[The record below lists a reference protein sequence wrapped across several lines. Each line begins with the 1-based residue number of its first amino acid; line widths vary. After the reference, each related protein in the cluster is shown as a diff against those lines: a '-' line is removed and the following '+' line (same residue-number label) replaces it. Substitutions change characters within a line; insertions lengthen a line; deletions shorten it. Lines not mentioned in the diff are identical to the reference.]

1 MNKPNKNCI
10 ICNIEEG
17 KYKCRYCQEFYCS
30 IKCYK
35 GHNIICNE
43 KTLAKN
49 DNNEDKEKDINNN
62 IQPLN
67 LDEDEDIILSE
78 KQLSSLK
85 NNKSIMTKIKNK
97 KLRKILN
104 EIDSAKYKKK
114 TLEKYMMNDPDFK
127 EFTTEILNSL
137 GFIKNNE
144 FVDK

>member
-1 MNKPNKNCI
+1 MNNKKCI
-10 ICNIEEG
+10 VCDNWEG
-17 KYKCRYCQEFYCS
+17 KYKCRYCQSLYCS

-35 GHNIICNE
+35 EHNLICNE
-43 KTLAKN
+43 KNCIKKEN
-49 DNNEDKEKDINNN
+49 DNEKDNNN
-62 IQPLN
+62 NTQPLN

-78 KQLSSLK
+78 DQLASLK
-85 NNKSIMTKIKNK
+85 NNKSIMTIIKNK
-97 KLRKILN
+97 KLRKILK
-104 EIDSAKYKKK
+104 EIDSAKYKKR

>member
-1 MNKPNKNCI
+1 MNNKKCI
-10 ICNIEEG
+10 VCDNSEG
-17 KYKCRYCQEFYCS
+17 KYKCRYCQSLYCS

-35 GHNIICNE
+35 EHNLICNE
-43 KTLAKN
+43 KNCTKKEN
-49 DNNEDKEKDINNN
+49 DNEKDNNN
-62 IQPLN
+62 NTQPLN

-78 KQLSSLK
+78 DQLASLK

-97 KLRKILN
+97 KLRKILK
-104 EIDSAKYKKK
+104 EIDSAKYKKR

>member
-1 MNKPNKNCI
+1 MNNKKCI
-10 ICNIEEG
+10 VCDKLEG
-17 KYKCRYCQEFYCS
+17 KYKCRYCQNLYCS

-35 GHNIICNE
+35 EHNLICNE
-43 KTLAKN
+43 KNCIKKEN
-49 DNNEDKEKDINNN
+49 DNEKDNNN
-62 IQPLN
+62 TQPLN

-78 KQLSSLK
+78 DQLASLK

-97 KLRKILN
+97 KLRKILK
-104 EIDSAKYKKK
+104 EIDSAKYKKR

-127 EFTTEILNSL
+127 EFTTEIVNSL

>member
-1 MNKPNKNCI
+1 MNNKNKNKKCI
-10 ICNIEEG
+10 VCDIDEG
-17 KYKCRYCQEFYCS
+17 KYKCRYCQGFYCS

-35 GHNIICNE
+35 EHNLICNE
-43 KTLAKN
+43 KNLEKN
-49 DNNEDKEKDINNN
+49 DKNEEKEINNN

-97 KLRKILN
+97 KLKKILN
-104 EIDSAKYKKK
+104 EIDTAKYKKR
-114 TLEKYMMNDPDFK
+114 TLEKYMINDPDFK
-127 EFTTEILNSL
+127 EFTTEILNTL